1 MLTIKEYIISSLL
14 FESTKYKKRELVVDS
29 FIRSILNASRA
40 KKRAITLFIDS
51 LFIAAAFW
59 LALIVRLD
67 SLAPFSEVGNW
78 LLLAML
84 IPTGL
89 IAFINLGLY
98 RAVLRYMNAQ
108 ALWAIVLG
116 TVITTVSLVLLS
128 FFVGIT
134 IPRTMPFI
142 FAWLCL
148 LTVGGSRVLV
158 RAMIGRMAT
167 VNKESVIIYGAGSAG
182 RQLATALS
190 AGPEYYVRAFIDDDA
205 TKQGSIVQGIPVI
218 SFKDIYELI
227 NKGKAT
233 KVLLA
238 LPSASRARR
247 KEVLAQLEP
256 LTIKVLSIPG
266 MADVV
271 EGKAQLSEFR
281 EVEIE
286 DLLGRDPVTPKPEL
300 MAANITG
307 KIVMVTG
314 AGGSIGSELCR
325 QIVRQQ
331 PKKLVLFEISEFGLY
346 SIEKELHEYIT
357 NNHIDLE
364 LIPIMGSVQRI
375 NRIETVM
382 MAFGVQTVYHAAAYK
397 HVPLVEH
404 NVVEGV
410 RNNVFGTYYAAKAA
424 VNAGVE
430 TFVLIS
436 TDKAVRPTNVM
447 GATKRMAELVLQGLA
462 QTKGK
467 EHRTRFCMVRFGNV
481 LGSSG
486 SVVPLFRR
494 QIKEGGPITLT
505 HQDITRFFMTIPEA
519 AQLVI
524 QAGSMGKGGDV
535 FVLDMGD
542 SVKIKDLASKMIRL
556 SGFEVKDKT
565 NPNGDIEILCTGL
578 RPGEKLYEELLI
590 GDNVGE
596 TPHERIMTA
605 HEAMLPL
612 SELKVFL
619 EAFDIACHNF
629 DHEMIRQLLLDA
641 PTGFNPTDGIC
652 DLVWNAKKGAQLES
666 QPQANVVNLKG

>member
-1 MLTIKEYIISSLL
+1 M
-14 FESTKYKKRELVVDS
+14 
-29 FIRSILNASRA
+29 NASRA
-40 KKRAITLFIDS
+40 KKRLITLCIDS
-51 LFIAAAFW
+51 LFIMLAFW

-67 SLAPFSEVGNW
+67 SLEPLKQLDNW
-78 LLLAML
+78 LLLAL
-84 IPTGL
+84 LTPISLYT
-89 IAFINLGLY
+89 FVSLGLY
-98 RAVLRYMNAQ
+98 RAVLRYMNSQ
-108 ALWAIVLG
+108 AIWAIVLG
-116 TVITTVSLVLLS
+116 TVITTVILVLLA
-128 FFVGIT
+128 FFMGID

-148 LTVGGSRVLV
+148 LTVGGARVLV
-158 RAMIGRMAT
+158 RAIIGKMT
-167 VNKESVIIYGAGSAG
+167 TSKKESVIIYGAGSAG

-190 AGPEYYVRAFIDDDA
+190 AGPEYFVRAFIDDDV
-205 TKQGSIVQGIPVI
+205 TKHGSIIQGIPVVC
-218 SFKDIYELI
+218 FKDIYELI
-227 NKGKAT
+227 NKRKVS

-238 LPSASRARR
+238 LPSETRARR
-247 KEVLAQLEP
+247 KEILAQLEP

-271 EGKAQLSEFR
+271 EGKAKLAEIT
-281 EVEIE
+281 EVGVE
-286 DLLGRDPVTPKPEL
+286 DLLGRDPVAPRKDL
-300 MAANITG
+300 MTANISN
-307 KIVMVTG
+307 KVVMVTG

-325 QIVRQQ
+325 QIVKQK
-331 PKKLVLFEISEFGLY
+331 PTKLVLFELSEFGLY
-346 SIEKELHEYIT
+346 SIEKELSEYIT
-357 NNHIDLE
+357 NNNLNIE
-364 LIPIMGSVQRI
+364 LMPIMGSVQRI

-382 MAFGVQTVYHAAAYK
+382 KTFGVQTVYHAAAYK

-410 RNNVFGTYYAAKAA
+410 RNNVFGTYYCAKAA

-430 TFVLIS
+430 NFVLIS

-462 QTKGK
+462 QKQGVNHK
-467 EHRTRFCMVRFGNV
+467 TRFCMVRFGNV

-505 HQDITRFFMTIPEA
+505 HPDITRFFMTIPEA

-524 QAGSMGKGGDV
+524 QAGAMGKGGDV

-542 SVKIKDLASKMIRL
+542 PVKIKDLATKMVRL
-556 SGFEVKDKT
+556 SGFEVKSET
-565 NPNGDIEILCTGL
+565 NPHGDIEIKCTGL

-596 TPHERIMTA
+596 TTHERIMTA
-605 HEAMLPL
+605 SEVMLPL
-612 SELKVFL
+612 AELNVFI
-619 EAFDIACHNF
+619 EALDIACHNF
-629 DHEMIRQLLLDA
+629 DHESIRQLLLDA

-652 DLVWNAKKGAQLES
+652 DLVWNAKAKKLAEDV
-666 QPQANVVNLKG
+666 AKDNIVNISS

>member
-1 MLTIKEYIISSLL
+1 ME
-14 FESTKYKKRELVVDS
+14 S
-29 FIRSILNASRA
+29 FIRTILNASRA
-40 KKRAITLFIDS
+40 KKRLITLCIDS
-51 LFIAAAFW
+51 LFIMLAFW

-67 SLAPFSEVGNW
+67 SLEPLKQLDNW
-78 LLLAML
+78 LLLAL
-84 IPTGL
+84 LTPISLYT
-89 IAFINLGLY
+89 FVSLGLY
-98 RAVLRYMNAQ
+98 RAVLRYMNSQ
-108 ALWAIVLG
+108 AIWAIVLG
-116 TVITTVSLVLLS
+116 TVITTVILVLLA
-128 FFVGIT
+128 FFMGID

-148 LTVGGSRVLV
+148 LTVGGARVLV
-158 RAMIGRMAT
+158 RAIIGKMT
-167 VNKESVIIYGAGSAG
+167 TSKKESVIIYGAGSAG

-190 AGPEYYVRAFIDDDA
+190 AGPEYFVRAFIDDDV
-205 TKQGSIVQGIPVI
+205 TKHGSIIQGIPVVC
-218 SFKDIYELI
+218 FKDIYELI
-227 NKGKAT
+227 NKRKVS

-238 LPSASRARR
+238 LPSETRARR
-247 KEVLAQLEP
+247 KEILAQLEP

-271 EGKAQLSEFR
+271 EGKAKLAEIT
-281 EVEIE
+281 EVGVE
-286 DLLGRDPVTPKPEL
+286 DLLGRDPVAPRKDL
-300 MAANITG
+300 MTANISN
-307 KIVMVTG
+307 KVVMVTG

-325 QIVRQQ
+325 QIVKQK
-331 PKKLVLFEISEFGLY
+331 PTKLVLFELSEFGLY
-346 SIEKELHEYIT
+346 SIEKELSEYIT
-357 NNHIDLE
+357 NNNLNIE
-364 LIPIMGSVQRI
+364 LMPIMGSVQRI

-382 MAFGVQTVYHAAAYK
+382 KTFGVQTVYHAAAYK

-410 RNNVFGTYYAAKAA
+410 RNNVFGTYYCAKAA

-430 TFVLIS
+430 NFVLIS

-462 QTKGK
+462 QKQGVNHK
-467 EHRTRFCMVRFGNV
+467 TRFCMVRFGNV

-505 HQDITRFFMTIPEA
+505 HPDITRFFMTIPEA

-524 QAGSMGKGGDV
+524 QAGAMGKGGDV

-542 SVKIKDLASKMIRL
+542 PVKIKDLATKMVRL
-556 SGFEVKDKT
+556 SGFEVKSET
-565 NPNGDIEILCTGL
+565 NPHGDIEIKCTGL

-596 TPHERIMTA
+596 TTHERIMTA
-605 HEAMLPL
+605 SEVMLPL
-612 SELKVFL
+612 AELNVFI
-619 EAFDIACHNF
+619 EALDIACHNF
-629 DHEMIRQLLLDA
+629 DHESIRQLLLDA

-652 DLVWNAKKGAQLES
+652 DLVWNAKAKKLVEDVAKD
-666 QPQANVVNLKG
+666 NIVNINS

>member
-1 MLTIKEYIISSLL
+1 ME
-14 FESTKYKKRELVVDS
+14 S
-29 FIRSILNASRA
+29 FIRTILNASRA
-40 KKRAITLFIDS
+40 KKRLITLCIDS
-51 LFIAAAFW
+51 LFIMLAFW

-67 SLAPFSEVGNW
+67 SLEPLKQLDNW
-78 LLLAML
+78 LLLAL
-84 IPTGL
+84 LTPVSLYT
-89 IAFINLGLY
+89 FVSLGLY
-98 RAVLRYMNAQ
+98 RAVLRYMNSQ
-108 ALWAIVLG
+108 AIWAIVLG
-116 TVITTVSLVLLS
+116 TVITTVILVLLA
-128 FFVGIT
+128 FFIGID

-148 LTVGGSRVLV
+148 LTVGGARVLV
-158 RAMIGRMAT
+158 RAIIGKMT
-167 VNKESVIIYGAGSAG
+167 TSKKESVIIYGAGSAG

-190 AGPEYYVRAFIDDDA
+190 AGPEYFVRAFIDDDV
-205 TKQGSIVQGIPVI
+205 TKHGSIIQGIPVVC
-218 SFKDIYELI
+218 FKDIYELI
-227 NKGKAT
+227 NKRKVS

-238 LPSASRARR
+238 LPSETRARR
-247 KEVLAQLEP
+247 KEILAQLEP

-271 EGKAQLSEFR
+271 EGKAKLAEIT
-281 EVEIE
+281 EVGVE
-286 DLLGRDPVTPKPEL
+286 DLLGRDPVAPRKDL
-300 MAANITG
+300 MTANIAN
-307 KIVMVTG
+307 KVVMVTG

-325 QIVRQQ
+325 QIVKQK
-331 PKKLVLFEISEFGLY
+331 PTKLVLFELSEFGLY
-346 SIEKELHEYIT
+346 SIEKELSEYIT
-357 NNHIDLE
+357 NNNLNIE
-364 LIPIMGSVQRI
+364 LVPIMGSVQRI

-382 MAFGVQTVYHAAAYK
+382 KTFGVQTVYHAAAYK

-410 RNNVFGTYYAAKAA
+410 RNNVFGTYYCAKAA

-430 TFVLIS
+430 NFVLIS

-462 QTKGK
+462 QEQGVKHK
-467 EHRTRFCMVRFGNV
+467 TRFCMVRFGNV

-505 HQDITRFFMTIPEA
+505 HPDITRFFMTIPEA

-524 QAGSMGKGGDV
+524 QAGAMGKGGDV

-542 SVKIKDLASKMIRL
+542 PVKIKDLATKMVRL
-556 SGFEVKDKT
+556 SGFEVKSET
-565 NPNGDIEILCTGL
+565 NPHGDIEIKCTGL

-596 TPHERIMTA
+596 TTHERIMTA
-605 HEAMLPL
+605 SEVMLPL
-612 SELKVFL
+612 AELNVFI
-619 EAFDIACHNF
+619 EALDIACHNF
-629 DHEMIRQLLLDA
+629 DHESIRQLLLDA

-652 DLVWNAKKGAQLES
+652 DLVWNAKAKKLDADV
-666 QPQANVVNLKG
+666 AKDNIVNINS

>member
-1 MLTIKEYIISSLL
+1 M
-14 FESTKYKKRELVVDS
+14 DS

-67 SLAPFSEVGNW
+67 SLAPFSELGNW

-98 RAVLRYMNAQ
+98 RAVLRYMNSQ

-148 LTVGGSRVLV
+148 LTVGGSRILV
-158 RAMIGRMAT
+158 RAMIGKMAT

-182 RQLATALS
+182 RQLATALG
-190 AGPEYYVRAFIDDDA
+190 AGPEYYVRAFIDDDQS
-205 TKQGSIVQGIPVI
+205 KQGSIVQGIPVI
-218 SFKDIYELI
+218 CFKDIYELI

-300 MAANITG
+300 MAANIAG

-346 SIEKELHEYIT
+346 SIEKELNEYIA

-424 VNAGVE
+424 VNAKVE

-556 SGFEVKDKT
+556 SGLEVKDKT
-565 NPNGDIEILCTGL
+565 NPHGDIEILCTGL

-605 HEAMLPL
+605 NEAMLPL
-612 SELKVFL
+612 PELKVFL

-652 DLVWNAKKGAQLES
+652 DLVWNAKKGKQLES
-666 QPQANVVNLKG
+666 TPQANVVNLKG

>member
-1 MLTIKEYIISSLL
+1 M
-14 FESTKYKKRELVVDS
+14 DN
-29 FIRSILNASRA
+29 FIRSILNSSRA
-40 KKRAITLFIDS
+40 TKRTITLFIDS
-51 LFIAAAFW
+51 IFIVSAFW

-67 SLAPFSEVGNW
+67 SFAPLSKLDNW
-78 LLLAML
+78 MLLAL
-84 IPTGL
+84 LVPTSL
-89 IAFINLGLY
+89 FVFINLGLY

-116 TVITTVSLVLLS
+116 TLITTIALVMFA
-128 FFVGIT
+128 FFIGIE

-148 LTVGGSRVLV
+148 LTVGGSRILV
-158 RAMIGRMAT
+158 RAMIGKLTTA
-167 VNKESVIIYGAGSAG
+167 NKESVIIYGAGSAG
-182 RQLATALS
+182 RQLATALGT
-190 AGPEYYVRAFIDDDA
+190 GPEYYVRAFIDDDIS
-205 TKQGSIVQGIPVI
+205 KQGSIIQGIPVLAF
-218 SFKDIYELI
+218 SGIYELV
-227 NKGKAT
+227 NKNKAK

-238 LPSASRARR
+238 LPSESRARR
-247 KEVLAQLEP
+247 KEILSQLEP
-256 LTIKVLSIPG
+256 LSIKVLSIPG

-271 EGKAQLSEFR
+271 EGKAKLSEFR
-281 EVEIE
+281 DVEIE
-286 DLLGRDPVTPKPEL
+286 DLLGRDPVAPKPEL
-300 MAANITG
+300 MAANI
-307 KIVMVTG
+307 KDKVVMVTG

-325 QIVRQQ
+325 QIVKQK
-331 PKKLVLFEISEFGLY
+331 PTKLVLFEVNEFGLY
-346 SIEKELHEYIT
+346 SIEKELCEYI
-357 NNHIDLE
+357 HAHQLQVE

-375 NRIETVM
+375 NRVETVM

-410 RNNVFGTYYAAKAA
+410 RNNVFGTYYTAKAA
-424 VNAGVE
+424 VNAKVE

-447 GATKRMAELVLQGLA
+447 GATKRMAELCLQGLA
-462 QTKGK
+462 QNKGK
-467 EHRTRFCMVRFGNV
+467 SHHTRFCMVRFGNV

-494 QIKEGGPITLT
+494 QIREGGPITLT

-524 QAGSMGKGGDV
+524 QAGAMGKGGDV
-535 FVLDMGD
+535 FVLDMGE

-556 SGFEVKDKT
+556 SGFEVKDKN
-565 NPNGDIEILCTGL
+565 NPHGDIEIVCTGL

-605 HEAMLPL
+605 NEVMLPL
-612 SELKVFL
+612 PELNVFL
-619 EAFDIACHNF
+619 EALDIACHNF
-629 DHEMIRQLLLDA
+629 EHETIRQLLLDA

-652 DLVWNAKKGAQLES
+652 DLVWNVKQKADILSGNNFEEHGK
-666 QPQANVVNLKG
+666 VVNLKN